1 MLSPFPW
8 TSSYIPPLFNMTPLT
23 PSYTHIPMGHDLCL
37 DMISPTH
44 ISYG

>member
-8 TSSYIPPLFNMTPLT
+8 TSSYIPPLFNMT